1 MLSYDPNRRKGGERS
16 DEAEEYVLL
25 FYACVCCALLVA
37 AARLER
43 QRQAA
48 QCAPPAF
55 LLRKTSSGCDPA
67 CGGKEKGMI
76 QVDHAVKTFEDGK
89 QAVHALRDVSLKVEK
104 GDIYGIVG
112 FSGAGKSTL
121 LRLVNGLEKPDSG
134 SVAVAGQDLSGLNQ
148 KALLLLRRKIGMVFQ
163 QFNLLEG
170 KTVRHNVSI
179 PLLLAGTPKKE
190 IEVRVKEVLR
200 FVELEDKENA
210 YVSQLSGGQKQ
221 RVGIARALATAPHIL
236 LCDEAT
242 SALDPQTTESI
253 LRLLQ
258 RVNREMG
265 VTILL
270 ITHQMQV
277 IQMICNKVA
286 VMEYGRIVE
295 EGSVLS
301 VFGTPKEEVTRR
313 FVRTVIND
321 QIPEKFISVVR
332 NETRNQQ
339 VELLKFIGDSVKEPL
354 IANLCRMEGLEVNI
368 LGATIQEMQGSVMS
382 VFILQLI
389 GEDALIDQAEDKI
402 DQAGALRERMVF
414 QA

>member
-1 MLSYDPNRRKGGERS
+1 
-16 DEAEEYVLL
+16 
-25 FYACVCCALLVA
+25 
-37 AARLER
+37 
-43 QRQAA
+43 
-48 QCAPPAF
+48 
-55 LLRKTSSGCDPA
+55 
-67 CGGKEKGMI
+67 MI
-76 QVDHAVKTFEDGK
+76 RITDAVKTFDGGK
-89 QAVHALRDVSLKVEK
+89 QTVHALQGVSLHVEK

-134 SVAVAGQDLSGLNQ
+134 SVVVAGQDLAGLDK

-179 PLLLAGTPKKE
+179 PLLLAGAPRQE
-190 IEVRVKEVLR
+190 IDTRVKEVLR

-221 RVGIARALATAPHIL
+221 RVGIARALATAPDIL

-277 IQMICNKVA
+277 IQMICGKVA
-286 VMEYGRIVE
+286 VMEYGKIVE
-295 EGSVLS
+295 EGSVLD

-321 QIPEKFISVVR
+321 RIPEKFTAVVR
-332 NETRNQQ
+332 AETRNQR
-339 VELLKFIGDSVKEPL
+339 VELLKFIGDSVREPL

-389 GEDALIDQAEDKI
+389 GDDAQIEKAEEKI
-402 DQAGALRERMVF
+402 DAAGALRERMEI
-414 QA
+414 A

>member
-1 MLSYDPNRRKGGERS
+1 
-16 DEAEEYVLL
+16 
-25 FYACVCCALLVA
+25 
-37 AARLER
+37 
-43 QRQAA
+43 
-48 QCAPPAF
+48 
-55 LLRKTSSGCDPA
+55 
-67 CGGKEKGMI
+67 MI
-76 QVDHAVKTFEDGK
+76 QIDHAVKTFEDGR
-89 QAVHALRDVSLKVEK
+89 QAVHALRDVSLRVEK

-121 LRLVNGLEKPDSG
+121 LRLVNGLEKPTSG
-134 SVAVAGQDLSGLNQ
+134 SVVVTGQDLSGLSHRE
-148 KALLLLRRKIGMVFQ
+148 LLLLRRRIGMVFQ

-170 KTVRHNVSI
+170 KTVKHNVSI
-179 PLLLAGTPKKE
+179 PLLLAGTPKQE
-190 IEVRVKEVLR
+190 IDRRVSEVLR

-221 RVGIARALATAPHIL
+221 RVGIARALATNPDIL

-253 LRLLQ
+253 LLLLR

-286 VMEYGRIVE
+286 VMEHGRIVE

-301 VFGTPKEEVTRR
+301 VFGAPRENVTRR

-321 QIPEKFISVVR
+321 QIPEKFVSVVR
-332 NETRNQQ
+332 DEKRNQR
-339 VELLKFIGDSVKEPL
+339 VELLKFIGDSVREPL

-389 GEDALIDQAEDKI
+389 GEEELIARAEEKI
-402 DQAGALRERMVF
+402 DGAGALRERMAL

>member
-1 MLSYDPNRRKGGERS
+1 
-16 DEAEEYVLL
+16 
-25 FYACVCCALLVA
+25 
-37 AARLER
+37 
-43 QRQAA
+43 
-48 QCAPPAF
+48 
-55 LLRKTSSGCDPA
+55 
-67 CGGKEKGMI
+67 MI
-76 QVDHAVKTFEDGK
+76 QIEHAVKTFAEGR
-89 QAVHALRDVSLKVEK
+89 QAVHALRDVSLRVEK

-134 SVAVAGQDLSGLNQ
+134 SVVVAGRDLSRLGQ
-148 KALLLLRRKIGMVFQ
+148 KELRDLRRHIGMVFQ

-170 KTVRHNVSI
+170 KTVKHNVSI
-179 PLLLAGTPKKE
+179 PLMLLGMPRKE
-190 IEVRVKEVLR
+190 MEARVRDVLR

-221 RVGIARALATAPHIL
+221 RVGIARALATQPEIL

-258 RVNREMG
+258 KVNREMG

-277 IQMICNKVA
+277 IQMICHKVA
-286 VMEYGRIVE
+286 VMEHGRIVE

-313 FVRTVIND
+313 FVSTVSND
-321 QIPEKFISVVR
+321 RIPDTFISVVR
-332 NETRNQQ
+332 SEQRSQQ
-339 VELLKFIGDSVKEPL
+339 VELLKFIGASVKEPL

-389 GEDALIDQAEDKI
+389 GDAACIAQAEERI
-402 DQAGALRERMVF
+402 DRAGALRERMVF
-414 QA
+414 QE

>member
-1 MLSYDPNRRKGGERS
+1 
-16 DEAEEYVLL
+16 
-25 FYACVCCALLVA
+25 
-37 AARLER
+37 
-43 QRQAA
+43 
-48 QCAPPAF
+48 
-55 LLRKTSSGCDPA
+55 
-67 CGGKEKGMI
+67 MI
-76 QVDHAVKTFEDGK
+76 QIDHAVKTFAGGK
-89 QAVHALRDVSLKVEK
+89 QAVHALRDVSLRVEK

-148 KALLLLRRKIGMVFQ
+148 KELLLLRRKIGMVFQ

-170 KTVRHNVSI
+170 KTVRYNVSI

-210 YVSQLSGGQKQ
+210 YISQLSGGQKQ

-286 VMEYGRIVE
+286 VMEEGRIVE
-295 EGSVLS
+295 EGTVLE
-301 VFGTPKEEVTRR
+301 VFGTPKAEVTRR

-321 QIPEKFISVVR
+321 RIPEKFVSVVR
-332 NETRNQQ
+332 EETRYQQ
-339 VELLKFIGDSVKEPL
+339 VELVKFIGDAVQEPL
-354 IANLCRMEGLEVNI
+354 IAQLCRTEGLEVNI

-389 GEDALIDQAEDKI
+389 GEEALVARAEERI
-402 DQAGALRERMVF
+402 EAAGALRERLVL
-414 QA
+414 A

>member
-1 MLSYDPNRRKGGERS
+1 
-16 DEAEEYVLL
+16 
-25 FYACVCCALLVA
+25 
-37 AARLER
+37 
-43 QRQAA
+43 
-48 QCAPPAF
+48 
-55 LLRKTSSGCDPA
+55 
-67 CGGKEKGMI
+67 MI
-76 QVDHAVKTFEDGK
+76 RIEHAVKTLEGGR
-89 QAVHALRDVSLKVEK
+89 QTVHALRDVSLHVEK

-134 SVAVAGQDLSGLNQ
+134 SVTVAGQDIAGLDK
-148 KALLLLRRKIGMVFQ
+148 KALLRLRRKIGMVFQ

-170 KTVRHNVSI
+170 KTVRYNVSV
-179 PLLLAGTPKKE
+179 PLLLAGTPRQQ
-190 IEVRVKEVLR
+190 IEARVREVLR

-221 RVGIARALATAPHIL
+221 RVGIARALATAPDIL

-253 LRLLQ
+253 LNLLR

-277 IQMICNKVA
+277 IQMICGKVA
-286 VMEYGRIVE
+286 VMEYGKIVE
-295 EGSVLS
+295 EGSVLE

-321 QIPEKFISVVR
+321 RIPEKFISVVR
-332 NETRNQQ
+332 DEKRNQQ
-339 VELLKFIGDSVKEPL
+339 VELLKFIGDSVREPL
-354 IANLCRMEGLEVNI
+354 IAELCRTKGLEVNI
-368 LGATIQEMQGSVMS
+368 LGATIREMQGSVMS

-389 GEDALIDQAEDKI
+389 GDEDLILEAEGRIDK
-402 DQAGALRERMVF
+402 AGALRERM
-414 QA
+414 AIA

>member
-1 MLSYDPNRRKGGERS
+1 
-16 DEAEEYVLL
+16 
-25 FYACVCCALLVA
+25 
-37 AARLER
+37 
-43 QRQAA
+43 
-48 QCAPPAF
+48 
-55 LLRKTSSGCDPA
+55 
-67 CGGKEKGMI
+67 MI
-76 QVDHAVKTFEDGK
+76 QIDHAVKTFADGK
-89 QAVHALRDVSLKVEK
+89 QAVHALRDVSLTVEK

-134 SVAVAGQDLSGLNQ
+134 SVTVAGQDLSGLNH
-148 KALLLLRRKIGMVFQ
+148 KELLLLRRKIGMVFQ

-190 IEVRVKEVLR
+190 IEARVKEVLR
-200 FVELEDKENA
+200 FVELEEKENA

-221 RVGIARALATAPHIL
+221 RVGIARALATSPDIL

-242 SALDPQTTESI
+242 SALDSQTTESI

-295 EGSVLS
+295 EGAVLS
-301 VFGTPKEEVTRR
+301 VFGIPREKVTRR

-321 QIPEKFISVVR
+321 RIPEKFISVVR
-332 NETRNQQ
+332 NETRNQR

-389 GEDALIDQAEDKI
+389 GEDALIDRAEIQI
-402 DQAGALRERMVF
+402 DGAGALRERMVF